1 MFAVF
6 GLGPGEIIVLA
17 AVGLL
22 LFGNR
27 LPELA
32 RSLGKSMKEL
42 QRGMHGLEDDLSDVV
57 RK

>member
-6 GLGPGEIIVLA
+6 GLGPGEVIVLA
-17 AVGLL
+17 AIGLL

-32 RSLGKSMKEL
+32 RSLGKGMKAF
-42 QRGMHGLEDDLSDVV
+42 QQGMNGLEDDLSDGL
-57 RK
+57 R

>member
-6 GLGPGEIIVLA
+6 GLGPTEVIVLA

-32 RSLGKSMKEL
+32 RSVGK
-42 QRGMHGLEDDLSDVV
+42 GMRAFREGMNGLEDDLSDVL
-57 RK
+57 R